1 MIRRGL
7 IVGSYDTAANLWL
20 LTGLDL
26 AEPETVTNYVNVP
39 GRRKGPLDLSTA
51 LTDGDPVYS
60 SRTLTA
66 TFESSEGDR
75 TERED
80 RISYMVNQLHGQ
92 QLNITLPDDPQC
104 FLVGRVQVE
113 RVYNDPAHASVRL
126 TATCEPWRYNNTET
140 VATFQATETQQT
152 GKLYNH
158 GRLAMVPLLKVTGG
172 DVQLVS
178 GASSWDL
185 SAGSYSLPD
194 LFLPRRGLDI
204 KYRGSGTLI
213 FIYREAVL

>member
-1 MIRRGL
+1 MVKRGL
-7 IVGSYDTAANLWL
+7 KVGSYDTAANLWL
-20 LTGLDL
+20 LTGLIL

-66 TFESSEGDR
+66 TFESSEGNRTDR
-75 TERED
+75 EE
-80 RISYMVNQLHGQ
+80 RISCMVNQLHGQ
-92 QLNITLPDDPQC
+92 RLSITLPDDPQR

-126 TATCEPWRYNNTET
+126 TATCEPWRYNNAET

-152 GKLYNH
+152 GKLYNR
-158 GRLAMVPLLKVTGG
+158 GRLAMVPLLKVMGG
-172 DVQLVS
+172 GVQLVS
-178 GASSWDL
+178 GTSSWNL

-194 LFLPRRGLDI
+194 LLLPPRGLDI
-204 KYRGSGTLI
+204 KYSGSGTLI

>member
-80 RISYMVNQLHGQ
+80 RINDMVDRLQGQ
-92 QLNITLPDDPQC
+92 RLRITLPDDQQR

-126 TATCEPWRYNNTET
+126 TATCEPWRYNDAET
-140 VATFQATETQQT
+140 VAAFQAAETQQT
-152 GKLYNH
+152 GRLYNQ
-158 GRLAMVPLLKVTGG
+158 GRLALVPLLAITGG
-172 DVQLVS
+172 TVQLLS
-178 GASSWDL
+178 GSSSWDL
-185 SAGSYSLPD
+185 SAGTYSLPD
-194 LFLPRRGLDI
+194 LLLPHGGREI
-204 KYRGSGTLI
+204 KYRGTGALI
-213 FIYREAVL
+213 FTYREAVL